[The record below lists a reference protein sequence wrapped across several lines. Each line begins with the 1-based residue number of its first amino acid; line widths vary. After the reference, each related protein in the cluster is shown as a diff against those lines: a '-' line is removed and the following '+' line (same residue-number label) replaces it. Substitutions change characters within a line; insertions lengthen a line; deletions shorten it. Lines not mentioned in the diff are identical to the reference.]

1 MHPTTLVAV
10 TVIAPTGD
18 AARRSLPIGARYPR
32 TWPVADGN
40 ASLAPTTTAA
50 AATGRMG
57 IVFPTGC
64 RFPRRSA
71 ADIEAYLAAASP
83 AVPHPP
89 RLRESPV
96 GARFPRRVRP
106 AADRPS
112 AGSASAL
119 PLAA

>member
-18 AARRSLPIGARYPR
+18 APRSLPIGARYPR
-32 TWPVADGN
+32 TWPVADG

-83 AVPHPP
+83 ITPHPP